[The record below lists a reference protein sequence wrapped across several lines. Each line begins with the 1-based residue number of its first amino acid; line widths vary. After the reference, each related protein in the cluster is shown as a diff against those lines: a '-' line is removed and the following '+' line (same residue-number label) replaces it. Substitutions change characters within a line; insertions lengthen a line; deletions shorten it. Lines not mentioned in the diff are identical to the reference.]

1 MLCSMLCR
9 SSPHMPEAEVGNGGQ
24 WQVPSQDGGPLPI
37 PTNAGDQTKNQAAL
51 HVEHPTKPYQDPCPP
66 CETHWCIWLGHGGL
80 TRPYQSPVLA
90 VCHDRTVLP
99 IITGRGVKYTH
110 NDISHLT
117 LHTHSPRA
125 GIRLVPEATAQ
136 EITNPYHQARPNQT
150 DQDSWTVYDTIR
162 RVNTVQDR
170 WSPPHDHP
178 MLGVRCDILHRSKLI
193 LSLIH
198 I

>member
-1 MLCSMLCR
+1 
-9 SSPHMPEAEVGNGGQ
+9 MPEAEVGNGDARPDRDPG
-24 WQVPSQDGGPLPI
+24 WGALPML
-37 PTNAGDQTKNQAAL
+37 TNRGDQTKNHVVL
-51 HVEHPTKPYQDPCPP
+51 HVEHPTKPYQ
-66 CETHWCIWLGHGGL
+66 ESRH
-80 TRPYQSPVLA
+80 PVLA
-90 VCHDRTVLP
+90 MRFSLVCLAWSGVRLPFPTIRPFWLCLHSIVVLP

-117 LHTHSPRA
+117 LHTHSRRA

-136 EITNPYHQARPNQT
+136 EITYPYHQARPNQT

-170 WSPPHDHP
+170 WSSPHDHP

-193 LSLIH
+193 W
-198 I
+198 